1 MILWCLIYILYCIAL
16 IFFQSSLSSQLKTSL
31 FSLKNDKVNAKR
43 TVRSLECCTLLL
55 ENVKMFSLP
64 LPHCNLLVINR
75 SAAAWQIGSSRL
87 LLNDAVKAP
96 KAICGHCDRHWSHA
110 RPCWQAP
117 HCPHRPI
124 EPCAPLISSSTADW
138 SIVID
143 CAQKSGEM
151 SPLPRSTISDLWSGN
166 VAAPLCGRR
175 ETIIYI
181 KARDAV
187 KRPSSANWPRGTKS
201 ESQDRAHIGAFS
213 FCLILFRTISN
224 DFFWFSFFCFLFKVI
239 FFRFLGL
246 NIKFSL

>member
-1 MILWCLIYILYCIAL
+1 
-16 IFFQSSLSSQLKTSL
+16 
-31 FSLKNDKVNAKR
+31 
-43 TVRSLECCTLLL
+43 
-55 ENVKMFSLP
+55 MFSLP

-75 SAAAWQIGSSRL
+75 SAAAWKIGSSRL

-181 KARDAV
+181 KARDAAIAEESPRNSSGRSMT
-187 KRPSSANWPRGTKS
+187 KGGSRGCSAAIPSSANWPRGTKS
-201 ESQDRAHIGAFS
+201 ESQERAHIGAFS

>member
-1 MILWCLIYILYCIAL
+1 
-16 IFFQSSLSSQLKTSL
+16 
-31 FSLKNDKVNAKR
+31 
-43 TVRSLECCTLLL
+43 
-55 ENVKMFSLP
+55 MFSLP

-117 HCPHRPI
+117 HCPHRPM
-124 EPCAPLISSSTADW
+124 EPCPLLLSCSPADW

-181 KARDAV
+181 KARDAAITAESPRNISARRKT
-187 KRPSSANWPRGTKS
+187 KREVGEEDALLQFQVQQIGQGVQ
-201 ESQDRAHIGAFS
+201 SQSRKIA
-213 FCLILFRTISN
+213 LISG
-224 DFFWFSFFCFLFKVI
+224 
-239 FFRFLGL
+239 RFL
-246 NIKFSL
+246 SA